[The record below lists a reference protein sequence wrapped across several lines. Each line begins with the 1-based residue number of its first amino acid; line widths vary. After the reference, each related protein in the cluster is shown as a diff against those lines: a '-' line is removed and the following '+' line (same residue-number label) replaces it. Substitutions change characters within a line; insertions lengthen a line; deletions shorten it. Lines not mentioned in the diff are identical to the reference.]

1 MQMILDDPQLYAR
14 GIPHDVYDALRSKG
28 GVHFSPGANPF
39 HAVVG
44 YVDAVTVLQ
53 NPTLYSSERRGILIE
68 DAAPAVVPFMR
79 AMLPV
84 LDPPAHTAL
93 RSALQ
98 PPLLGGH
105 VARFREQLATL
116 CCEVVDR
123 ALDAGE
129 IDFVHSV
136 AAEIPLLSFGLL
148 MGLDRG
154 EIEPLRAPSDAIIEN
169 GINESIPQVEQLCA
183 RLDALV
189 VERQR
194 RPRDDYLSQIA
205 RLDLAARPLERTERN
220 GLLLQLV
227 IGGLD
232 TTRTAIAG
240 LLAALAE
247 HPDQWRQLRANPSG
261 IGNAVEESLRYI
273 TPVNYLRRTTTAPA
287 QLGCFALPA
296 DARVVVFLGAANRD
310 PARFADPHR
319 LDLTRSNARL
329 HLAFGSGPH
338 FCMGAALAR
347 LQLVSFWSA
356 FTSRVSEFA
365 LTGTIRR
372 RVHVQQNLIKTL
384 PVRLKAA

>member
-1 MQMILDDPQLYAR
+1 MMFPGMYSDPGYGFSPTYAPAPR
-14 GIPHDVYDALRSKG
+14 PQPVYQPAPRPAPRPIAVAPTPRPNPVAVRPTPPPAPVGGGGQVVTAGPAIAALAPPAASPAGTSTPSAAVELPKG
-28 GVHFSPGANPF
+28 NVVKSPMVGTFYRAPSPGANPF

-116 CCEVVDR
+116 CGEVVDR

-136 AAEIPLLSFGLL
+136 AAEIPLLSFSLL

-227 IGGLD
+227 I
-232 TTRTAIAG
+232 
-240 LLAALAE
+240 
-247 HPDQWRQLRANPSG
+247 
-261 IGNAVEESLRYI
+261 
-273 TPVNYLRRTTTAPA
+273 
-287 QLGCFALPA
+287 C
-296 DARVVVFLGAANRD
+296 
-310 PARFADPHR
+310 
-319 LDLTRSNARL
+319 
-329 HLAFGSGPH
+329 
-338 FCMGAALAR
+338 
-347 LQLVSFWSA
+347 
-356 FTSRVSEFA
+356 
-365 LTGTIRR
+365 
-372 RVHVQQNLIKTL
+372 VH
-384 PVRLKAA
+384 